1 MHMKPEALAK
11 LHDARNV
18 LAEHGYDC
26 EDLIKCIKAAEQ
38 ANEDEEAGEEPGRPA
53 LEESLERARKLGIDT
68 SGSVTDVV
76 LRCDAAGLFAH
87 GSAILRESMR

>member
-1 MHMKPEALAK
+1 MHMKPEDLAK

-26 EDLIKCIKAAEQ
+26 EDLIKCITAAEQ
-38 ANEDEEAGEEPGRPA
+38 ANEDEEHAND
-53 LEESLERARKLGIDT
+53 SLEDCLARAKMLGIDT
-68 SGSVTDVV
+68 RGSLADVV

-87 GSAILRESMR
+87 GSAIIRESMR